1 MYSWLGFW
9 GGVLDHIGAF
19 LLRTILPGKSFLFFG
34 DGFGNLES
42 LVEVD
47 SYVYRIVEGS
57 LPVPELSVE
66 WDDLS
71 AADQSR
77 HQKKGCDQRCDLSCG
92 SFTSPAAFFLPEKVH
107 RAHFQLM
114 KPSTPMK
121 GLVIHLPMTGDE
133 WFERRK
139 TLMANDLLEKG
150 YASLILM
157 APFYGRRRAPNQ
169 SKHFIRSVELYLKA
183 AAATMIEAAAL
194 VRWSRS
200 AFPSVPVC
208 VAGLSYGGAMASCAA
223 CLSHDP
229 LSIVSG
235 VGSESPRALVTGLL
249 SRQISWPALTA
260 DRPGRT
266 REAVADE
273 LLAVLSARSVG
284 SLVAALA
291 RRPAALRGGLRR
303 AACVSASHDAFVRP
317 DDAAALHAAI
327 RAVGRIVGPAPPPP
341 SSASAST
348 TASAPAAGAGPR
360 LRRRGGGDTGEE
372 ADVDGGGG
380 GGGGGGGVVE
390 VEWVP
395 GGHATTIALA
405 ARLVNPAIVR
415 SFAPPALSPAPLAG
429 A

>member
-1 MYSWLGFW
+1 MDSWFGFW
-9 GGVLDHIGAF
+9 GGILDHIGAF
-19 LLRTILPGKSFLFFG
+19 LLRTILPGKSLLFFG

-47 SYVYRIVEGS
+47 TYVSRIVEGS
-57 LPVPELSVE
+57 LPVPDLSVE

-77 HQKKGCDQRCDLSCG
+77 HQKKGCGQRGDLSCG
-92 SFTSPAAFFLPEKVH
+92 SFTSPSAFFLPEKVH

-114 KPSTPMK
+114 KPSKDKPPMK

-133 WFERRK
+133 WFEQRK
-139 TLMANDLLEKG
+139 ALMANDLLEKG

-157 APFYGRRRAPNQ
+157 APFYGKRRAPNQ

-194 VRWSRS
+194 VRWSRT

-223 CLSHDP
+223 CLSQDP

-235 VGSESPRALVTGLL
+235 VGSESPRVLVTGLL
-249 SRQISWPALTA
+249 SRQISWSALMA
-260 DRPGRT
+260 DRPGLT

-273 LLAVLSARSVG
+273 LLAVLSARSVS
-284 SLVAALA
+284 SLVAPLA
-291 RRPAALRGGLRR
+291 RRPVALRGGLRR

-317 DDAAALHAAI
+317 DDAATLHAAV
-327 RAVGRIVGPAPPPP
+327 RAVGRIVGPVPPPP
-341 SSASAST
+341 SSASAP
-348 TASAPAAGAGPR
+348 APGGGAGPR
-360 LRRRGGGDTGEE
+360 LRRRRGGAAGGGDAGEE
-372 ADVDGGGG
+372 ADGDGGDD
-380 GGGGGGGVVE
+380 GGVVE

-395 GGHATTIALA
+395 GGHATTIVLA
-405 ARLVNPAIVR
+405 ARLINPAIVR
-415 SFAPPALSPAPLAG
+415 SFAPPSPSPAPLTG